1 MLDGL
6 DMLVFTAGIGE
17 HNAVIR
23 ERVCLGLGFLG
34 VTLDDAANADDA
46 PLIAGPDSTVVVA
59 VERTNEEWIATV
71 HGLGAI
77 AAA

>member
-1 MLDGL
+1 M
-6 DMLVFTAGIGE
+6 
-17 HNAVIR
+17 
-23 ERVCLGLGFLG
+23 
-34 VTLDDAANADDA
+34 TLDDAANADDA

-59 VERTNEEWIATV
+59 VERTNEEWIAAV